1 MGIKNFSKVFKAEII
16 KDVKDKRIAI
26 DASLIIYQASLGIKS
41 NKLLTDPDGNP
52 TIHINVIIG
61 KCLKFIKN
69 NNICCWVFDYY
80 EKGYV
85 SPYKQHEHNI
95 RTEKKKKAEK
105 KIESLK
111 EELFS
116 SDDDEI
122 LKQEKTTFSINEN
135 IINDC
140 KFILECFN
148 MKFMVSPKD
157 VEAEAVCAKLTENDY
172 DLVWSC
178 DTDALLYGAKNLV
191 RELNMN
197 GKKCIQLY
205 QLDKLLSDNDI
216 TINDLCKIGIILG
229 SDHAPKTP
237 RVGPKTVLKKYK
249 DIELTEPQTKAM
261 NIFKTNNILEES
273 NIQYDYNDNYD
284 INESMNK
291 LLSWVETKG
300 FNVEKMKVRI
310 DKVMPN
316 I

>member
-1 MGIKNFSKVFKAEII
+1 MNII
-16 KDVKDKRIAI
+16 LEQKR
-26 DASLIIYQASLGIKS
+26 KR
-41 NKLLTDPDGNP
+41 KL
-52 TIHINVIIG
+52 
-61 KCLKFIKN
+61 
-69 NNICCWVFDYY
+69 
-80 EKGYV
+80 
-85 SPYKQHEHNI
+85 
-95 RTEKKKKAEK
+95 
-105 KIESLK
+105 
-111 EELFS
+111 
-116 SDDDEI
+116 
-122 LKQEKTTFSINEN
+122 
-135 IINDC
+135 INDC

-249 DIELTEPQTKAM
+249 DIELT
-261 NIFKTNNILEES
+261 
-273 NIQYDYNDNYD
+273 
-284 INESMNK
+284 
-291 LLSWVETKG
+291 
-300 FNVEKMKVRI
+300 
-310 DKVMPN
+310 
-316 I
+316 